1 MTDERNVND
10 GESEAETGQPDAAGA
25 HEAPAESTPASDSH
39 VDDAES
45 STPNGP
51 PFYDGEFKGVAIYR
65 CPHCGRT
72 ARDRP
77 TRSGSEQ
84 IANHVTR
91 FHRPPVKPS
100 VEDRAKALG
109 LKLGKG

>member
-1 MTDERNVND
+1 MTDEINVPDGGTEADND
-10 GESEAETGQPDAAGA
+10 GQPDAAG
-25 HEAPAESTPASDSH
+25 STVTGEQSSVPH

-45 STPNGP
+45 SPERP

-84 IANHVTR
+84 IVNHVVR
-91 FHRPPVKPS
+91 FHRPPVKPT

>member
-1 MTDERNVND
+1 MTDDIHNVDD
-10 GESEAETGQPDAAGA
+10 GESEADIGQPDAAGA

-45 STPNGP
+45 SPEDQ

-77 TRSGSEQ
+77 TRSGTEQ
-84 IANHVTR
+84 IANHVAR
-91 FHRPPVKPS
+91 FHRPPVKPTI
-100 VEDRAKALG
+100 EDRAKALG